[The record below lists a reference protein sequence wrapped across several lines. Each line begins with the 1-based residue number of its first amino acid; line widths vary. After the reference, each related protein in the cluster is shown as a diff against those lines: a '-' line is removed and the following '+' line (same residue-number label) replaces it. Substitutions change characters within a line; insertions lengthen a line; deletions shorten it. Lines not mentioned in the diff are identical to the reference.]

1 MDLGKNEQIDDLQYK
16 GLRIIQDDRMFRFG
30 TDAVLL
36 AGFAEA
42 WPRETVV
49 DLCTGTGIIP
59 LLLAARTGAKVIG
72 VELQHRAAEL
82 AERSVAL
89 NQLQERVQII
99 EGDIKDARKLI
110 KGHVHAVTCNP
121 PYERVGSGGIS
132 AAEEIRIARHEV
144 MCNMDDAV
152 KSASELLQTG
162 GRLYMIHRISRMAEL
177 IYTMKK
183 YRIEPKVVRIVQSE
197 ADKPPILV
205 LIKSVNDANPDCI
218 VPSPLVIQ
226 DKDGNYTPE
235 MDQIYHRSK
244 NG

>member
-1 MDLGKNEQIDDLQYK
+1 MILQPNEQIDDLQYK
-16 GLRIIQDDRMFRFG
+16 GIKIIQDDKMFRFG

-49 DLCTGTGIIP
+49 DFCTGTGIIP
-59 LLLAARTGAKVIG
+59 LLITARTGAKVIG
-72 VELQHRAAEL
+72 VEIQHRAAEL
-82 AERSVAL
+82 AEKSVQL
-89 NQLQERVQII
+89 NGLEEKIRIV
-99 EGDIKDARKLI
+99 EGDIKEAKSFI
-110 KGHVHAVTCNP
+110 KEHVHAVICNP

-144 MCNMDDAV
+144 MCNMDDVV

-183 YRIEPKVVRIVQSE
+183 YRIEPKIIRIVQSE
-197 ADKPPILV
+197 QDKPPILV
-205 LIKSVNDANPDCI
+205 LVKGVKDANPDCI
-218 VPSPLVIQ
+218 VPIPLVIQ
-226 DKDGNYTPE
+226 DKDGNYTEE
-235 MDQIYHRSK
+235 MDKIYHRSK